1 MRFVNGLMLSLAL
14 MQGVTFAEELATTKH
29 KVVIQ
34 VNSDDPA
41 LHQMALG
48 NALNL
53 QKAWGID
60 NVDIEIVGF
69 NKGLSLMAG
78 NSSESKRIPDLIIQ
92 NIHFSMC
99 KNTIDRA
106 TKQNNGIA
114 PKLEEGVQ
122 VVPSGVARIVE
133 LQEQGYHYLR
143 P

>member
-1 MRFVNGLMLSLAL
+1 MRLVYGMMVGLAL
-14 MQGVTFAEELATTKH
+14 MQNVAIAEENPQKKH

-48 NALNL
+48 NALNM
-53 QKAWGID
+53 QKAWGMD
-60 NVDIEIVGF
+60 NVDIEIVAF

-78 NSSESKRIPDLIIQ
+78 DSPESKRIPNLIMQ
-92 NIHFSMC
+92 NISFSMC

-106 TKQNNGIA
+106 ATEKGAA
-114 PKLEEGVQ
+114 PKLEEGVK

-133 LQEQGYHYLR
+133 LQEQGYSYIR

>member
-1 MRFVNGLMLSLAL
+1 MRFVTSLL
-14 MQGVTFAEELATTKH
+14 LGFVLLQGIVFAEESAPAKH

-53 QKAWGID
+53 QKAWGMD

-78 NSSESKRIPDLIIQ
+78 NSSESKRIPNLVMQ

-99 KNTIDRA
+99 QNTINRE

-114 PKLEEGVQ
+114 PKLEEGVK

>member
-1 MRFVNGLMLSLAL
+1 MRLIYGMILGLMLVQNPVL
-14 MQGVTFAEELATTKH
+14 AEENIQKKH

-48 NALNL
+48 NALNM

-60 NVDIEIVGF
+60 NAEIEIVAF

-78 NSSESKRIPDLIIQ
+78 ESPESKRIPNLVMQ
-92 NIHFSMC
+92 NINFSMC

-106 TKQNNGIA
+106 AAQNNGVA
-114 PKLEEGVQ
+114 PKLEEGVK
-122 VVPSGVARIVE
+122 VVPSGAARIVE
-133 LQEQGYHYLR
+133 LQEQGYSYLR

>member
-1 MRFVNGLMLSLAL
+1 MRFVSSLL
-14 MQGVTFAEELATTKH
+14 LGFVLLQGAVFAEETAPKKH

-48 NALNL
+48 NALNM
-53 QKAWGID
+53 QKAWGMD
-60 NVDIEIVGF
+60 NVEIEIVAF

-78 NSSESKRIPDLIIQ
+78 DSSESKRIPNLVLQ

-106 TKQNNGIA
+106 TKQNNGVE

-133 LQEQGYHYLR
+133 LQEQGYSYIR

>member
-1 MRFVNGLMLSLAL
+1 MRLVYGMMMGLAL
-14 MQGVTFAEELATTKH
+14 MQGVAIAEENPQKKH

-48 NALNL
+48 NALNM
-53 QKAWGID
+53 QKAWGMD
-60 NVDIEIVGF
+60 NVDIEIVAF

-78 NSSESKRIPDLIIQ
+78 ESPESKRISSLAMQ
-92 NIHFSMC
+92 NINFSMC

-106 TKQNNGIA
+106 IKDGVT
-114 PKLEEGVQ
+114 PKLEEGVK
-122 VVPSGVARIVE
+122 VVPSGAGRIVE
-133 LQEQGYHYLR
+133 LQEQGYAYLR